1 MPSCNCR
8 RLWQQLPSCLK
19 PIHCTI
25 TRTVTS
31 ISRKSCHLLIQY
43 GNIYLPVKH
52 SILSR
57 WQACWWDYCECR
69 HLSALHCSWTA
80 DSKARHISR
89 SWNKMRLCF
98 LCWQMSIDTLL
109 TDRQLM
115 LQEELEHRYLREFAG
130 WGGNSFELVSFFQR
144 RNPEVS
150 ALGRLHYDCYHHT
163 GKSSYPC
170 TEDNISTIIR
180 LSGLTR
186 HGNYLFHAVFVES
199 T

>member
-1 MPSCNCR
+1 MLVRLLRMSSPLCPSLFLDCR
-8 RLWQQLPSCLK
+8 LQGKAHLAILK
-19 PIHCTI
+19 QDA
-25 TRTVTS
+25 S
-31 ISRKSCHLLIQY
+31 MLSLLTDEY
-43 GNIYLPVKH
+43 RV
-52 SILSR
+52 
-57 WQACWWDYCECR
+57 
-69 HLSALHCSWTA
+69 
-80 DSKARHISR
+80 
-89 SWNKMRLCF
+89 
-98 LCWQMSIDTLL
+98 IDTLL